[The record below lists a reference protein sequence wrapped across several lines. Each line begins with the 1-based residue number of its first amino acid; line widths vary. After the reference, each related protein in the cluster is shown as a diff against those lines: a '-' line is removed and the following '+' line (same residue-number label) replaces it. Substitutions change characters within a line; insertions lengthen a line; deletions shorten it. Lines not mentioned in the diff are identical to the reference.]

1 MIRFSFKAITAAT
14 AAAAFALTAIAP
26 TPAAALDDKEALGLI
41 LGLGA
46 AAIIMDNMKDNARP
60 STKSNTQNWY
70 PYAERVDDPW
80 DARRGYDYRYQDR
93 NRQRVRLDVPSRCMI
108 TVERRG
114 QRSQMVEGRCLEKI
128 ARREHV
134 RLPKSCAFDIRGDRG
149 FREEVYG
156 KNCLEDRGF
165 RISRR

>member
-46 AAIIMDNMKDNARP
+46 AAIIVDNMKDKGRP
-60 STKSNTQNWY
+60 SSQNWS
-70 PYAERVDDPW
+70 PYAERVDQPW

-93 NRQRVRLDVPSRCMI
+93 NRHQVRLDVPGRCMI

-114 QRSQMVEGRCLEKI
+114 KRSQMVEGRCLEKV

-134 RLPKSCAFDIRGDRG
+134 RLPQSCAFDIRGDRG

-156 KNCLEDRGF
+156 KNCLEDRGI

>member
-46 AAIIMDNMKDNARP
+46 AAIIVDNMKDNNRP
-60 STKSNTQNWY
+60 ATRNNTQNWY
-70 PYAERVDDPW
+70 PYAERVDEPW

-93 NRQRVRLDVPSRCMI
+93 NRHRVRLDVPGRCLI

-114 QRSQMVEGRCLEKI
+114 KRSQMVEGRCLEKI

-134 RLPKSCAFDIRGDRG
+134 RLPQSCAFDVRGDRG
-149 FREEVYG
+149 RREEVYG
-156 KNCLEDRGF
+156 KNCLEDRGI